1 MIISAKQA
9 GVFALFVA
17 LVLALVLVLGL
28 GVINQARGDGLPLEI
43 ACSQWRPYAF
53 KENSKISGPAYEIV
67 KQVMQRA
74 QVDFTYKI
82 KPWPRVY
89 NNGLSKTNYMIGC
102 LGRTQAREK
111 LFHWIGP
118 VTQGIDIYFYKLKSN
133 PIEVSSIAQARQ
145 YKIATER
152 DSYRQEFLQ
161 DQGFDESNMFLVST
175 NEQGIG
181 MLKLKRYP
189 LYLISERRLQVL
201 SEAKGIDPT
210 IFEKVLYGFSVK
222 DYLAIGL
229 NSSTHLVNKVT
240 HAYQQLKA
248 EGKIALPK

>member
-1 MIISAKQA
+1 MIIAAKQA
-9 GVFALFVA
+9 GVFTLFVA
-17 LVLALVLVLGL
+17 LVLAFGL
-28 GVINQARGDGLPLEI
+28 GAINQARGEGLPLEI

-74 QVDFTYKI
+74 QLDFTYKI

-133 PIEVSSIAQARQ
+133 PIEINSIAQARQ

-152 DSYRQEFLQ
+152 DSYRQEFLLA
-161 DQGFDESNMFLVST
+161 QGFDESNIFPVST
-175 NEQGIG
+175 NEQGIS

-201 SEAKGIDPT
+201 SKTKGIDPS
-210 IFEKVLYGFSVK
+210 IFEKALYGFSVK

-229 NSSTHLVNKVT
+229 NSSSQLVNKVT
-240 HAYQQLKA
+240 DAYQQLQA
-248 EGKIALPK
+248 EGKIVLPK